1 MSNHKT
7 MACMNRFSVPDAV
20 FEYLVFDVHGSSRK
34 WNVGYALK
42 TAPIVST
49 RSGKPGIGLGS
60 DPEIMPNLQA
70 LKKSGP

>member
-20 FEYLVFDVHGSSRK
+20 FEYLVFDVHRSSRK
-34 WNVGYALK
+34 WNVSCDLK
-42 TAPIVST
+42 TTPIMP
-49 RSGKPGIGLGS
+49 GQPGEPGIGLGS